1 MKQETLEEVS
11 PVNQIINFI
20 TEEFQKE
27 GQPRQLNMDLLKKWC
42 EVKLL
47 DEEIKWQQ
55 EISYSEEEVYDL
67 MDKREHYWVR
77 YKNYYAQSYIPFDE
91 WFEQFKKK

>member
-1 MKQETLEEVS
+1 MENMCSNCGFYKTPPLFWS
-11 PVNQIINFI
+11 GS
-20 TEEFQKE
+20 TE
-27 GQPRQLNMDLLKKWC
+27 PLLC
-42 EVKLL
+42 DCPLVR
-47 DEEIKWQQ
+47 
-55 EISYSEEEVYDL
+55 SYSEEEVYDL

>member
-1 MKQETLEEVS
+1 MKQETLEE
-11 PVNQIINFI
+11 FI
-20 TEEFQKE
+20 ERTIDESFEI
-27 GQPRQLNMDLLKKWC
+27 QLASSKIEKYI
-42 EVKLL
+42 KLGA
-47 DEEIKWQQ
+47 KWQQ
-55 EISYSEEEVYDL
+55 ERSYSEEEVYDL

>member
-1 MKQETLEEVS
+1 MKQGTMSEAIKQVIDNQLKQETLEEIKQS
-11 PVNQIINFI
+11 YFKNGF
-20 TEEFQKE
+20 KE
-27 GQPRQLNMDLLKKWC
+27 GA
-42 EVKLL
+42 
-47 DEEIKWQQ
+47 KWQQ
-55 EISYSEEEVYDL
+55 ERSYSEEEVYDL